1 MVAEGAE
8 ATSDQRPAGLLHG
21 RGKVVAREFQKGLV
35 AGVRLAVTIIVLILA
50 MEIVFVVFHANPQN
64 TIVQHVSTW
73 ARHLAGPAK
82 DLFTPKSIKV
92 RTAANYG
99 AAIVFYLVAGNV
111 LARLLGRG
119 LSS

>member
-1 MVAEGAE
+1 METAE
-8 ATSDQRPAGLLHG
+8 ATSNERPTGLLHG
-21 RGKVVAREFQKGLV
+21 RGKVIAREFQKGLV
-35 AGVRLAVTIIVLILA
+35 AGVRLAVTVIVLILA
-50 MEIVFVVFHANPQN
+50 LEIVFVVFHANPHN
-64 TIVQHVSTW
+64 TLVQHVSDW

-82 DLFTPKSIKV
+82 DLFTPKNEKT

-99 AAIVFYLVAGNV
+99 AAIVFYLAAGNV

>member
-1 MVAEGAE
+1 MAEVAE
-8 ATSDQRPAGLLHG
+8 RPTDERPVGFLHG

-35 AGVRLAVTIIVLILA
+35 AGVRVAVTVVVLILA
-50 MEIVFVVFHANPQN
+50 LEIVFVVFHANAHN

-99 AAIVFYLVAGNV
+99 AAIAFYVVAGNV

-119 LSS
+119 LAS